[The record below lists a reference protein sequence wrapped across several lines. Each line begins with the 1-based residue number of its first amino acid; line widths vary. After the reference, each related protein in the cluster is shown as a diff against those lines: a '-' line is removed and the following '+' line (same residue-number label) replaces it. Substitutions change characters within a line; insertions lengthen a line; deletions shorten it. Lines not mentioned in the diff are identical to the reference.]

1 MRIGCLFGTFD
12 PPHYGH
18 TAIAAHMLEETDLEE
33 VWLVISPQSPFKQG
47 VSISPEGI
55 RLEMVKAAVSDLRGV
70 VVCDIELTMPK
81 PNYTVDTLNAMRSRW
96 PGNEFTLVLGSDNLA
111 GFDRWKDADRI
122 LAEHRLYVYPRP
134 GVELHLDTSALADHP
149 SVTVVDAP
157 FMTVSATRIREMVR
171 TGQDVS
177 GMVAPAVDDLIR
189 REGLYTT

>member
-1 MRIGCLFGTFD
+1 
-12 PPHYGH
+12 
-18 TAIAAHMLEETDLEE
+18 
-33 VWLVISPQSPFKQG
+33 
-47 VSISPEGI
+47 
-55 RLEMVKAAVSDLRGV
+55 
-70 VVCDIELTMPK
+70 
-81 PNYTVDTLNAMRSRW
+81 MRSRW
-96 PGNEFTLVLGSDNLA
+96 PGNKFTLVLGSDNLA

-177 GMVAPAVDDLIR
+177 GMVAPAVADLIR